1 MIEKHVD
8 TLLRQTL
15 TLVHSQAQ
23 EGYDVQEKD
32 EEDGGSRRKIRQ

>member
-23 EGYDVQEKD
+23 GGNDVQEKD
-32 EEDGGSRRKIRQ
+32 EENGSGRRKIWQ